1 MSYTKLT
8 EATIKTPNSE
18 TGLIAD
24 KDGILL
30 NMVKTNIE
38 SWASAVIGNGAYRF
52 SQCNE
57 SLSKTKVKYQFLNLS
72 LDFNMINWIKVSI
85 DTEN

>member
-30 NMVKTNIE
+30 NTVKTNIE

-52 SQCNE
+52 SNQEILHNVE
-57 SLSKTKVKYQFLNLS
+57 ILEAIVSSISSGKEVNIIVYNL
-72 LDFNMINWIKVSI
+72 V
-85 DTEN
+85 